1 MLSASVDFICGK
13 KIAELG
19 RPKES
24 RKRYLIVSIVVNLG
38 LLAVFKYADFAL
50 LVVHDV
56 ARIFGSMGI
65 PNALS
70 SIFGIEYQYNA
81 AIAEM
86 YPTAS
91 LVLPIGISFY
101 TFQSMSYT
109 IDIYR
114 RELVPERKFWRF
126 FLFVSFFPQ
135 LVAGP
140 IVRTKQFLY
149 QLDRKRRFTK
159 EALYEGL
166 YLIILGFFLKLVIAD
181 NIAFTVDQ
189 AWHYTRAYVPSRNGL
204 ESLALTWF
212 FSCQLFCDFLAY
224 TSIARGV
231 GYLLGFRL
239 PINFNYPFLAGTF
252 QEFWRRWHITLSTWF
267 RDYLYVP
274 LGGNRRGIRR
284 QCLSLLLVMAIAGV
298 WHGAAYTF
306 VAWGVAHG
314 IFLVVERLTGLYRI
328 KEFPRL
334 VQVGWYFVVQLCVLF
349 AWVLFRSEGV
359 DNAFIMIKGIVFNE
373 YRMLDFSD
381 VGMPWDKPLVLS
393 MVVVLMHVRGYIAEH
408 GFPIKSLEKALLSG
422 VMLYFTLTLYS
433 GASDFVYFQ
442 F

>member
-314 IFLVVERLTGLYRI
+314 IFLVVERLTGLYTGSLS
-328 KEFPRL
+328 PRS
-334 VQVGWYFVVQLCVLF
+334 VV
-349 AWVLFRSEGV
+349 
-359 DNAFIMIKGIVFNE
+359 AFQ
-373 YRMLDFSD
+373 Y
-381 VGMPWDKPLVLS
+381 LS
-393 MVVVLMHVRGYIAEH
+393 QPSA
-408 GFPIKSLEKALLSG
+408 
-422 VMLYFTLTLYS
+422 
-433 GASDFVYFQ
+433 
-442 F
+442 